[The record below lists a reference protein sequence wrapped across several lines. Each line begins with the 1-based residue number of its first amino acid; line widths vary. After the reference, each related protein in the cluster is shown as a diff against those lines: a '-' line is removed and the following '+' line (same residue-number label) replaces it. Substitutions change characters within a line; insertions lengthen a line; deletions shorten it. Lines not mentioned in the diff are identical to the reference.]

1 MAWRGIAF
9 LDCLALCLGDGALC
23 VERMGG
29 IGPWLVRRGAR
40 AGLIA
45 GSVGTRAGLI
55 AGALGVCLFTA
66 APAPAMT
73 LEEALRQLIDSHPA
87 IRLDEERLNSAN
99 QRLRGAASGF
109 LPRVSLTGDYGA
121 ERIDSPAR
129 RATPPNDPSQAMRES
144 VTLSVTQTL
153 YDGANRDFNL
163 RGAEYDREAQ
173 EFVLETT
180 RQNTLFEGVQA
191 FVEVL
196 RQSELMELVRVNETA
211 ASRQFDLEQQRL
223 NSGQGVAIEL
233 LLARSRLQLA
243 KERRVVFN
251 GNLQNAYSR
260 FRQVYGTPANPEAL
274 VVPQLPLML
283 LPTTLDTSMRTA
295 RVMNPLISSTTSQ
308 VDATRARQQAAQAQ
322 TLPRL
327 DLVGSTG
334 YREGASAEPGSRRE
348 ASVLLRATWDLFT
361 GFAVQANAA
370 AAAFDH
376 AAAINQLH
384 VINRRVEEEVRNTW
398 QNLQTQCERRFLLEN
413 ALGIALEVLDSRR
426 TLAAAGRE
434 TALRVL
440 DAETEVTNAQI
451 NLAATVFDEMV
462 ASYRMLLVTGQLDPD
477 TLQRAGTAQRRDGAL
492 PTLVEWCRQNAN
504 LELRRDDPSRIQ
516 GAPTSP
522 DVNRDVLRDSSST
535 GSSNPFASPDDVESE
550 DGDPFASPSRGGS
563 TLEDRSD
570 RPLSAPASQLPAPM
584 TLPGVNA
591 PPGTFEPGD
600 EEDIDPFDRRGQ
612 QPLPAPLQPQP
623 VPRPGNFQTDDGI
636 SRPRLPSAT
645 TAAIRAAPRPEPV
658 PAPRPAA
665 ARPKSDFVFDDE
677 ISGTR

>member
-1 MAWRGIAF
+1 MAWRDIAF
-9 LDCLALCLGDGALC
+9 LGFIGAVSGGGALC

-29 IGPWLVRRGAR
+29 IGPWLARR
-40 AGLIA
+40 
-45 GSVGTRAGLI
+45 GTRAGLI
-55 AGALGVCLFTA
+55 AGTLGVCLSAA

-73 LEEALRQLIDSHPA
+73 LEEALTQLIDSHPA
-87 IRLDEERLNSAN
+87 IRLDEEKLNSAN

-129 RATPPNDPSQAMRES
+129 RNVPPNDPSQAMRES

-173 EFVLETT
+173 EFTLETT
-180 RQNTLFEGVQA
+180 RQNILFEGVQA

-196 RQSELMELVRVNETA
+196 RQSELMELVRVNEA
-211 ASRQFDLEQQRL
+211 AAERQFGLEQQRL
-223 NSGQGVAIEL
+223 TSGQGVAIDL

-251 GNLQNAYSR
+251 GNLQNSYSR
-260 FRQVYGTPANPEAL
+260 FRQVYGTPANPEDL
-274 VVPQLPLML
+274 VVPQLPLAL
-283 LPTTLDTSMRTA
+283 LPTSLDTSTRTA

-308 VDATRARQQAAQAQ
+308 VDATRARQQAAQSQ
-322 TLPRL
+322 VLPRL

-334 YREGASAEPGSRRE
+334 YREGASAEPGTRRE

-413 ALGIALEVLDSRR
+413 ALGISLEVLESRR

-451 NLAATVFDEMV
+451 NLAATVFDEMI
-462 ASYRMLLVTGQLDPD
+462 ASYRMLLVTGQLDPPV
-477 TLQRAGTAQRRDGAL
+477 LQRAGAAQRREGAL
-492 PTLVEWCRQNAN
+492 PTLVEWCRQHAS
-504 LELRRDDPSRIQ
+504 LELRRDDPFRVP

-522 DVNRDVLRDSSST
+522 DINRDVLRD
-535 GSSNPFASPDDVESE
+535 GEARRDSNPFAAPGDDTESE
-550 DGDPFASPSRGGS
+550 DGDPFASPPEQTRNG
-563 TLEDRSD
+563 LPFEDPD
-570 RPLSAPASQLPAPM
+570 APAPSLPASPLPPVT

-600 EEDIDPFDRRGQ
+600 EEELDPFDRRGQ

-623 VPRPGNFQTDDGI
+623 RPRADNFQTDDAI
-636 SRPRLPSAT
+636 SASRSRPVT
-645 TAAIRAAPRPEPV
+645 TAATGAAPPVAPPAATARAAP
-658 PAPRPAA
+658 AQG
-665 ARPKSDFVFDDE
+665 SGGFDFDDD
-677 ISGTR
+677 IQGGNRR